1 MNSMEKYNK
10 LLSDLKDIELEK
22 STLEENEI
30 VKRYLQLKKDI
41 TKLQNK
47 KIKIYKEMKYQE
59 YDKCNHILIYSKIEN
74 DPHESRTYKY
84 RGCIKCGLDESVL
97 DADYTLSF
105 DEQIKYDYLISKGI
119 RYIHGI
125 QTDVVNNLE
134 KAQLYYQKLKSK
146 YQYEDDEEFAKYFEM
161 CINTKSQK
169 GNAKTKIK

>member
-22 STLEENEI
+22 SALEKDET

-41 TKLQNK
+41 IKLQNK
-47 KIKIYKEMKYQE
+47 KVKIYKEMKYQE

-84 RGCIKCGLDESVL
+84 RGCVKCGLDESVL

-105 DEQIKYDYLISKGI
+105 EEQIKYDYLISKGI

-125 QTDVVNNLE
+125 QTDVVNNLDE
-134 KAQLYYQKLKSK
+134 AQKYYQLLKTNNP
-146 YQYEDDEEFAKYFEM
+146 DINDEEFVRYFEAY
-161 CINTKSQK
+161 INEKSQRGK
-169 GNAKTKIK
+169 VKEK